1 MIGKTLRIYFL
12 LPNQILKPGAR
23 KTTSKIVVFA
33 FEISKN
39 LLIYFKDDES
49 ILGWQINE
57 LIDKSTERQSNGAVQ
72 EYIYY

>member
-1 MIGKTLRIYFL
+1 M
-12 LPNQILKPGAR
+12 
-23 KTTSKIVVFA
+23 TSKIVVFA